1 MIMGSFVVPR
11 IKNHKMFA
19 VCLVIGL
26 ISIGCV
32 DNSVIRQEGEQPQ
45 SLYNDDDKV
54 FVLTNEN
61 FYQTVYEQPYAT
73 KVEFYNSFCGFCRN
87 FAPIYKAWAEDVYG
101 WRDIVRVTAIDC
113 ANDGNNGVCRD
124 MEIMKYPT
132 LKFYPP
138 NYKNESSNL
147 GIEILHP
154 PMEVGEKH
162 LIELMANIS
171 APPAAWPNLSPIDS
185 TSQAAL
191 FATIPSNIKYVFM
204 VYGAET
210 DMIIAHKVALDLN
223 SVKSVQIRPVSIRSA
238 SKLGLSYPSAVY
250 VGITDTQSV
259 TMVKHLPALSR
270 ELVRSTIVDY
280 LKSKGVPVG
289 VHDNTPTPETREI
302 PVSGISEKDTAIVEY
317 VRQHPG
323 VVFQADIESAIR
335 FSVFHELV
343 KYNHMNDEQ
352 IIALKRFLS
361 VLQKYDILSILKPH
375 FIYF

>member
-1 MIMGSFVVPR
+1 MIKGSFVLPR

-19 VCLVIGL
+19 VCLVIAI
-26 ISIGCV
+26 ISINCV

-61 FYQTVYEQPYAT
+61 FYQSVFDQPYAS

-113 ANDGNNGVCRD
+113 ANDGNNDVCRD

-132 LKFYPP
+132 LKFFPP
-138 NYKNESSNL
+138 NYKNETNNL
-147 GIEILHP
+147 GIEIQHP
-154 PMEVGEKH
+154 PMDVGEKH
-162 LIELMANIS
+162 LIELMANVTS
-171 APPAAWPNLSPIDS
+171 PPSTWPNLNPIDS

-191 FATIPSNIKYVFM
+191 FATLPSHIKYVFM

-210 DMIIAHKVALDLN
+210 DMIIANKVALDLN
-223 SVKSVQIRPVSIRSA
+223 SVKSVQIRPVSLRSA

-250 VGITDTQSV
+250 VGIKSTQSIA
-259 TMVKHLPALSR
+259 MVKHLPALSR
-270 ELVRSTIVDY
+270 ESVRSTIVDY
-280 LKSKGVPVG
+280 LKTKGIEVG
-289 VHDNTPTPETREI
+289 VTNTPTPETKELS
-302 PVSGISEKDTAIVEY
+302 VNGAGEQDSAIVEY
-317 VRQHPG
+317 VKQHPG
-323 VVFQADIESAIR
+323 VVYQADIESAIR
-335 FSVFHELV
+335 FAVFHELL

-352 IIALKRFLS
+352 IVALKRFLS
-361 VLQKYDILSILKPH
+361 VLQKYDILTILKPY